1 MIDVVGAPVVL
12 GSVMCAVSYQ
22 GRIVCFDIA
31 AGGRPAW
38 AKDFSSTVGMAIDNR
53 HVYAPTQADVVTA
66 LSLQNGSAVWTQEAL
81 RNRKL
86 TSPAAL
92 AMAIA
97 VGDYQGFVHFM
108 APDDGHLLA
117 RISVGGGAIR
127 SPLLSTPQG
136 VLVQTGDGALVM
148 LALK

>member
-1 MIDVVGAPVVL
+1 M
-12 GSVMCAVSYQ
+12 SYQ

-38 AKDFSSTVGMAIDNR
+38 FKDFSSLAGLALNAQY
-53 HVYAPTQADVVTA
+53 VYAPNQTDVVSA
-66 LSLQNGSAVWTQEAL
+66 LKIQDGSVAWTQEAL
-81 RNRKL
+81 QNRKL
-86 TSPAAL
+86 TGPAAFG
-92 AMAIA
+92 AA
-97 VGDYQGFVHFM
+97 VALGDFEGVVHFL
-108 APDDGHLLA
+108 AQEDGRMLA
-117 RISVGGGAIR
+117 RTSVGGGAIR